1 MHTVNTTYMIHK
13 YDDDTWYTCIHSTI
27 NFYRE
32 TLTPVGL
39 VLHPRR
45 TAKREKAAEEKDAF
59 CGGGVNC

>member
-1 MHTVNTTYMIHK
+1 MIPG
-13 YDDDTWYTCIHSTI
+13 TPASIVAGFGSTI

>member
-1 MHTVNTTYMIHK
+1 MMMIPG
-13 YDDDTWYTCIHSTI
+13 TPASIVAGFGSTI